1 MNVKDKMQ
9 LLNEAI
15 QTLMNLYQILDE
27 ETPKLY
33 ITNSELKK
41 MSLIK

>member
-1 MNVKDKMQ
+1 MNIKEKMK

-15 QTLMNLYQILDE
+15 QTLMHLYQILDE

-41 MSLIK
+41 IRQIR